1 MMSTDVA
8 RAWLTMGRLTVCLS
22 AAAIVVGCNLFFP
35 GETYQPTRIPADVT
49 RLFEVHGNTDSDTV
63 WIYEQGGPTH
73 DLLDDP
79 LGHFDNFPNRED
91 IHLVHVHQ
99 TLTLDND
106 LASRYEELSL
116 ADLKAEVDVSVEILH
131 RTIRHFRAGGK
142 RVVVVGHSFG
152 ALLVTRYLAL
162 KGPGNAHR
170 FLIMAGRL
178 DLPTIVVEGVLN
190 GTWYYFPDGGDP
202 VPHPE
207 IQPEDDVDFIELRLL
222 GAAGHD
228 RYTNLLADTDLERV
242 IYAYGTADEQVGSL
256 SATEDAFLRSRGAT
270 VIKVTG
276 GGHVVMFEDADV
288 ARMVVDALQ

>member
-1 MMSTDVA
+1 MSTDVA
-8 RAWLTMGRLTVCLS
+8 RARLTVRRLAVLFS

-35 GETYQPTRIPADVT
+35 VEPYQPTRIPADVT
-49 RLFEVHGNTDSDTV
+49 RLFEVHGNTDSNTV

-73 DLLDDP
+73 ELVDDP
-79 LGHFDNFPNRED
+79 LMHFDNFPNRED

-106 LASRYEELSL
+106 LASRHEELSL

-142 RVVVVGHSFG
+142 RVVVVGQSFG

-162 KGPGNAHR
+162 KGPGNVHR
-170 FLIMAGRL
+170 FVIMAGRL

-190 GTWYYFPDGGDP
+190 GTWYYFPDGEDP

-207 IQPEDDVDFIELRLL
+207 RQPEDAVDFIEISFV
-222 GAAGHD
+222 GAVGHD

-242 IYAYGTADEQVGSL
+242 TYGTADEQVGSL
-256 SATEDAFLRSRGAT
+256 SAAEDSFLRSNGAT

-276 GGHVVMFEDADV
+276 GGHAVMFEDADV
-288 ARMVVDALQ
+288 ARMIVDALQ